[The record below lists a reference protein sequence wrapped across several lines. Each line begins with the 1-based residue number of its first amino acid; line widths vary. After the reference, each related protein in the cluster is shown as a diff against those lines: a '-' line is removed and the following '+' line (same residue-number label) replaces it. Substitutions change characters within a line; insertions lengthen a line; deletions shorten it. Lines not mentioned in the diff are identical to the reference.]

1 MKKRLLIAVL
11 ALTMTA
17 GCGTLIP
24 KRVELGQDKVE
35 RMPVASSAE
44 LEKQRRAAAMAEEQ
58 AKKTLDAALGVD
70 APVSVTQPAQ
80 ATVDL
85 TDALAKSVGP
95 PKNPIRPTDSTHA
108 VANELRSAVAK
119 LTIRLD
125 EFRADNDKNIGKK
138 IEGTGWL
145 QVPYFIWLGGFLVV
159 GFVGFIL
166 LGVAWSFVK
175 MYAMSNPPVQLGV
188 NAVQLGSNF
197 LKKAVGEIAKGGERF
212 KQAVEREVEDPA
224 LQARIKNLF
233 RVEHERAQSSEVQ
246 ELVKQI
252 TPKGL

>member
-1 MKKRLLIAVL
+1 
-11 ALTMTA
+11 
-17 GCGTLIP
+17 
-24 KRVELGQDKVE
+24 
-35 RMPVASSAE
+35 MPVASSAE

-119 LTIRLD
+119 LTIRMD

>member
-1 MKKRLLIAVL
+1 MVL
-11 ALTMTA
+11 TLT

-35 RMPVASSAE
+35 RVPVASAAE

-58 AKKTLDAALGVD
+58 AQKTLGAALGID
-70 APVSVTQPAQ
+70 APVCVLEPAK

-85 TDALAKSVGP
+85 TDAIAKSVGP
-95 PKNPIRPTDSTHA
+95 PKSPIKPNEDPHA
-108 VANELRSAVAK
+108 VANDLRSAVAK
-119 LTIRLD
+119 LNARLD
-125 EFRADNDKNIGKK
+125 EFKSDNDKNAGKK

-159 GFVGFIL
+159 GFVGLIV

-188 NAVQLGSNF
+188 NAVQMGANF
-197 LKKAVGEIAKGGERF
+197 LKKAVGEIAKGGEKF
-212 KQAVEREVEDPA
+212 KRAVEREVQDPA
-224 LQARIKNLF
+224 LQAKIKELF

-246 ELVKQI
+246 ELVKAI
-252 TPKGL
+252 TPKETP